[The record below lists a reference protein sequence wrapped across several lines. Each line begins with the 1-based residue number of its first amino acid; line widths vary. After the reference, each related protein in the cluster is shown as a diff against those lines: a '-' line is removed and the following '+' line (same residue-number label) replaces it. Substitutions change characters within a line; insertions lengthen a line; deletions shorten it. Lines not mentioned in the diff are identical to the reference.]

1 MAPSVSPSMR
11 TSMRDLKLSR
21 LDVIYP
27 GNRTFPLAAKI
38 RAVGFSNLLRDIA
51 PLGYSY
57 KNTNDI

>member
-27 GNRTFPLAAKI
+27 GNRTFPLAEKI
-38 RAVGFSNLLRDIA
+38 RAVSFSNLLRDIA
-51 PLGYSY
+51 PLGH
-57 KNTNDI
+57 